1 MRRGRT
7 RFSWRSLIGEPPLCE
22 GGRLASIVFCCDP
35 RRVKCPILEK
45 ALKMLGITVE
55 EFVEAMEKHG
65 KTIEEVDG
73 TCYGNL
79 AFCPSPEKESK
90 DRDKALLKMGWN
102 LTRYLKY
109 KFEIL
114 HSLLPPDKLKL
125 AFSERVMRQYAVELL
140 DLETKKV
147 YRALALGDVE
157 AGMFLVT
164 EVFNERDLVDNRV
177 ETILSST
184 EYVGVR
190 IPSHL
195 VEQLDELVEKGIIES
210 RSDGIRRALQL
221 YLMALKNVKQET
233 VVKR

>member
-1 MRRGRT
+1 
-7 RFSWRSLIGEPPLCE
+7 
-22 GGRLASIVFCCDP
+22 
-35 RRVKCPILEK
+35 
-45 ALKMLGITVE
+45 
-55 EFVEAMEKHG
+55 
-65 KTIEEVDG
+65 
-73 TCYGNL
+73 
-79 AFCPSPEKESK
+79 
-90 DRDKALLKMGWN
+90 LLKMGWN